1 MEIDEQEQIV
11 TEQLQELALQEIEG
25 VAAGLIIAGEY
36 LDHILHKDDA
46 ASLEKQKAMSS
57 TLACFALFAGRDIM
71 RSLGEFR

>member
-1 MEIDEQEQIV
+1 MHNSKGSEQMEIDEQEQIV

-46 ASLEKQKAMSS
+46 ASLEKQKPC
-57 TLACFALFAGRDIM
+57 LPY
-71 RSLGEFR
+71 